1 MVDYR
6 VSGMARWDGES
17 FVGGGTCVAVEG
29 HAVRVR
35 GAGVRERLDRA
46 RVRAG
51 QLADV
56 LALGVRVLVVPP
68 CSAKSKQKETGFG
81 RDGWWAVSRRAGAGP
96 SPSRGRVLAVVTVD
110 LVRIPPALRGSLAGD
125 EAQHQRAGGGGAH
138 AESHG
143 WPLREEWWRGR
154 ERSGWWCKGSSWTTG
169 TTPQGYSI
177 EVVERA
183 PLLKVRFHSLVL
195 PRPHVDLSG
204 SVQKARA

>member
-1 MVDYR
+1 M
-6 VSGMARWDGES
+6 
-17 FVGGGTCVAVEG
+17 
-29 HAVRVR
+29 
-35 GAGVRERLDRA
+35 
-46 RVRAG
+46 RAG

-154 ERSGWWCKGSSWTTG
+154 ERSGWAVHRVFVDDGNHSARL
-169 TTPQGYSI
+169 YSI